1 MENLRNLIDVK
12 IVQSWETDK
21 IGHLVANPSFTSYDN
36 VYLAGIRMYKSKI
49 FLNKPI
55 YTGVTIL
62 KNSKILM
69 YSFYGY
75 LKAKYGPNCKGLF
88 TDTNSFPLNI
98 QAENVY
104 KLRHGQRHWLYD
116 SRNYPKELPLYS
128 NTSKKVLGKLKDESE
143 GRVIEEAVTGLG
155 RKPKDIRKAQ
165 GVKKNV
171 VGRGQARVLQRSA
184 F

>member
-143 GRVIEEAVTGLG
+143 GRLIEEAVTIKL
-155 RKPKDIRKAQ
+155 K
-165 GVKKNV
+165 VYS
-171 VGRGQARVLQRSA
+171 VLEGNQKI
-184 F
+184 